1 MCVYDCMCMSKST
14 QIRTLFS
21 DCALPR
27 DSRRKAYADSTCLAD
42 GSLPLRSRRYTCQ
55 LFCKTEKLCSQTSKR
70 HVTLTQHTCPFGR
83 HGATSLWLSCLKIN
97 DCKKK
102 PKHSVVNWKADWP
115 LHPFDSGAREVGAS
129 TRPRSSY
136 HFRYLP
142 CACAACDKR
151 DRFFFAAPSLR
162 SNDTGL

>member
-1 MCVYDCMCMSKST
+1 MTVCACPKAPKFARCLASVLYHGILGEKLML
-14 QIRTLFS
+14 IAR
-21 DCALPR
+21 ALPTAR
-27 DSRRKAYADSTCLAD
+27 FLS
-42 GSLPLRSRRYTCQ
+42 GSRRYTCQ

-70 HVTLTQHTCPFGR
+70 HMTLTQHTCPFGR

-142 CACAACDKR
+142 CVCAACDKR
-151 DRFFFAAPSLR
+151 DTFFCCAIFTIQRHRTL
-162 SNDTGL
+162 NV